1 MTPSPTGYE
10 VWRGPSAIDGA
21 PIVVI
26 VTVRSNNR
34 KTGPMAQSWILRQD
48 IDPVAAVRSGDD
60 AAICGA
66 CVHRGDRATGRGRGR
81 SCYVNVGQAP
91 LAVYRAWRRG
101 RYPAA
106 PLAEVLRRHP
116 LPLRIGAYGDP
127 GAVPAVVWSAAASV
141 PRTGYTHQWR
151 MRPDLRNLAM
161 ASCDSVAEAA
171 EAEALGWRVFLVVPT
186 DDAMPFTLPGE
197 ETRRVVPCPA
207 VTHGATC
214 AACRI
219 CDGASPRKPHV
230 AIAAHGSGAVHVAP
244 LTPRNP

>member
-1 MTPSPTGYE
+1 VTPSPTGYE

-91 LAVYRAWRRG
+91 ASVFRAWRRG
-101 RYPAA
+101 RYPVAT
-106 PLAEVLRRHP
+106 LADVVAWHP
-116 LPLRIGAYGDP
+116 VPLRLGAYGDP
-127 GAVPAVVWSAAASV
+127 GAVPASVWSAAASV

-151 MRPDLRNLAM
+151 TRPDLRHLAM
-161 ASCDSVAEAA
+161 ASCDSIGEAA
-171 EAEALGWRVFLVVPT
+171 EAAAQGWRAFLVVA
-186 DDAMPFTLPGE
+186 DAAAMPPTLDS
-197 ETRRVVPCPA
+197 RRVVPCVA
-207 VTHGATC
+207 VTKGTTC
-214 AACRI
+214 AACRL

-230 AIAAHGSGAVHVAP
+230 AIAAHGTGAANFSP
-244 LTPRNP
+244 